1 MPHAHDERE
10 GAPSAERDSH
20 IALLTAAAETLGDQ
34 PAPLAARVHAA
45 LARTLYHS
53 LEAGQMAQ
61 AAQVAE
67 HAVALARG
75 SGDTDASA
83 EALLAQHDVRF
94 CLTHPL
100 PPPGS
105 AALRRVLPRARLRS
119 DFRFSFGDQV

>member
-83 EALLAQHDVRF
+83 EALLAQHDVRWR
-94 CLTHPL
+94 
-100 PPPGS
+100 PGHAGQRLEVLDRLAR
-105 AALRRVLPRARLRS
+105 AAYGQETGGPRH
-119 DFRFSFGDQV
+119 